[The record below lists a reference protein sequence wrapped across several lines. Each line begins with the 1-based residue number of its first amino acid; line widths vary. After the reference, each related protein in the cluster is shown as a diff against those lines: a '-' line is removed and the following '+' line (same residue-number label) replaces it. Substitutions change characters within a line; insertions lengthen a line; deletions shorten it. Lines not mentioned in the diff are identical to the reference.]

1 MQFINLHTHQFTHQA
16 EVLEIVNQ
24 YPNDFDSDIPYF
36 SVGIHPMFIE
46 TDRLEDDFQV
56 LKDKI
61 QLSGCM
67 AIGECGIDK
76 RSAADLEMQ
85 MKVLEKQLEIAE
97 QIQKPV
103 ILHCVNGYQE
113 LIALKMKV
121 KTTVP
126 LIIHGFSKKDILAQ
140 QLLHH
145 GFYLSFGKQ
154 ILQNTNLALVL
165 KNTPNERFLLETD
178 VADIKIQE
186 VYTAAAA
193 YKALAVEEIQ
203 TIVNQ
208 NFNALFLKN
217 KKFFN

>member
-24 YPNDFDSDIPYF
+24 YPNDFDSEIPYF

-46 TDRLEDDFQV
+46 IDRLEDDFQV
-56 LKDKI
+56 LKDKV

-76 RSAADLEMQ
+76 RSAVDLEMQ

-113 LIALKMKV
+113 LIALKTKV
-121 KTTVP
+121 KTTIP

-154 ILQNTNLALVL
+154 ILENSNLALVL

-217 KKFFN
+217 KKYFN